1 MSRRIFTATPKNYGG
16 AYDIDPE
23 MFFTRDDLDDLNQAV
38 LEHISETFSG
48 NYKIEDSYIGG
59 PDNQT
64 VHVEVEDVDNGVVH
78 YADAHIDMRKI
89 KRPSDLRD
97 KYALDLAGGII
108 EAMKEYSEVVESA
121 TSIQGSTEDADSVV
135 QYRIY
140 EVEYI
145 EDEDDYEEL
154 ECIDS
159 VDNLDTAIAL
169 AKQHKQSS
177 GNEVHVV
184 EYNEEEEY
192 TERVWSSYESDV
204 EASTDI
210 YSTECQD
217 ELAEQY
223 IRNLDASGIDLS
235 SEDDVIDELINNF
248 GFSPE
253 DAQSLFLRMTQCQS
267 SVYGGLFGKKKQ
279 QATDPKARMQAY
291 MDKANQVGDQLD
303 ALQQEALT
311 RYGRPVHSADCVED
325 SCYQNVATG
334 RTYST
339 NQMKDMYNYHQSR
352 NGYTGSYEEWVQERL
367 DEGTIVTCASDEVTA
382 SYDAPGPGDYNP
394 PEDPRDEV
402 ADVEEICEIEMRDVI
417 INILEDG
424 SWEYEDTDY
433 PWARESETSP
443 DLYSQE
449 YTQVMLS
456 DLVGTVEN
464 VDAVIESLL
473 PAEPGRYAIS
483 GDVKLVYEIE
493 GIMSQTFPSMDE
505 DNTAGD
511 VEYYTDD
518 VDVSFNYKKSSAS
531 NFKYKKVRKTR
542 SSIDSSTAIT
552 ASFNEIADGH
562 GYWFRELEGGD
573 IQVSMHRPYDDAD
586 YFWARYKASDEQWLF
601 CKAGKVHQRRDSL
614 NANPID
620 DTQWVADAL
629 NSLNSNIKSKMM
641 HN

>member
-64 VHVEVEDVDNGVVH
+64 IHVEVEDVDNGVVH

-97 KYALDLAGGII
+97 KYALNLASGII
-108 EAMKEYSEVVESA
+108 EAMKEY
-121 TSIQGSTEDADSVV
+121 DSVY
-135 QYRIY
+135 Q
-140 EVEYI
+140 EAEI
-145 EDEDDYEEL
+145 E
-154 ECIDS
+154 S
-159 VDNLDTAIAL
+159 
-169 AKQHKQSS
+169 
-177 GNEVHVV
+177 
-184 EYNEEEEY
+184 
-192 TERVWSSYESDV
+192 
-204 EASTDI
+204 STDVQGAD
-210 YSTECQD
+210 ECED

-223 IRNLDASGIDLS
+223 IRNLNASGIDLS

-248 GFSPE
+248 GFSQE
-253 DAQSLFLRMTQCQS
+253 DAQSLFLRMSECRS

-339 NQMKDMYNYHQSR
+339 SQMRDMYNYHQSR

-367 DEGTIVTCASDEVTA
+367 DEGTIVTCASDDVTA

-424 SWEYEDTDY
+424 SWEYEDTNY

-562 GYWFRELEGGD
+562 GYWFRELPNGD
-573 IQVSMHRPYDDAD
+573 LQVSMHRPYDDAD
-586 YFWARYKASDEQWLF
+586 YFWAKYSVADECWKF
-601 CKAGKVHQRRDSL
+601 CKSGKVHQRRESL
-614 NANPID
+614 NADPVD

-629 NSLNSNIKSKMM
+629 NSLNSTIRSKMV